1 MDEGYM
7 EVDFPQYE
15 AEFVYNFNWITCKV
29 ISYLSL

>member
-1 MDEGYM
+1 MDERYI

-15 AEFVYNFNWITCKV
+15 AEFAYNFNWITRKV